1 MKKGMK
7 LLTVSLSIG
16 LSLTALVGT
25 AVLSK
30 TIRSLANDLPNTLDC
45 AYFFNEENGY
55 TSIYEMNND
64 LFSNNVQSSYKTWG
78 TVTEAWM
85 YNGSTNTYIQSTDKN
100 GHPAAICLYNCN
112 TPVDSFPIGSVL
124 EVTVAGSDLT
134 IYNNMPEI
142 KDNAVISKIYFENPS
157 PVITE
162 DVTYIWDDG
171 DTMTSQYYQAL
182 APFGPIREKIYDASI
197 TYVSN
202 KQATVTLSSGQSATL
217 YYSNV
222 GAGGA
227 TSTQIRNR
235 LNTFYNNNQKVTI
248 FGYVNPFK
256 NSTGTSGNL
265 QLLLRN
271 VYDIV
276 PSSFYDDSAIIQ
288 SIELSAAT
296 TTEYNVGQEF
306 VSPVLQVKMRDGTF
320 DVNVDSSCTGYDMA
334 YEGTYYVTVNYTYSF
349 GGTSTTFSLSDFYSV
364 TVSNGGEVK
373 TPVSLDIITAFSKT
387 DYEVGDAFEE
397 PDVYVNYSDGTDE
410 CVTYQCVY
418 TGYDLSQPGTYT
430 VTVTYYYSGGSL
442 SGTYEITVI
451 QGSTPTLTGLNVDNP
466 KTEYT
471 VGDTFEEPDVYAIY
485 SNGSSSYVT
494 YSCTFIGYDMWTT
507 GTQTVYVSYQ
517 GISTSYQIT
526 VSAGG
531 QSGDYTINTNSM
543 ISFSGSK
550 YYSTGNFGNTS
561 IGGYSFEYYRAIK
574 NYSGVVTLLKCSS
587 QYGEHHGGALYNTS
601 AIENI
606 SKIEITYSNG
616 YSSTGDDNYISYG
629 QNNFASS
636 QVIEYSTSS
645 STVTINTPENT
656 NYFKIESSVD
666 ADLDINELKITYSD
680 DSTGSTSFV
689 ETNAYTNSYRV
700 NPNKYTGTLVAGSTS
715 VTVPTKVSYSG
726 NRYTVLQSK
735 TYTYYTLD
743 YVSTHSSS
751 MYDAAMTDPVDVANY
766 FSIFGKI
773 PANYGGGDNT
783 VNEVKNVFGSS
794 LTRQVS
800 YYSRT
805 DGYATSIPNVN
816 ASSGYYEF
824 DIDVDGT
831 YSTSSRGIGRVVAWI
846 YGINNSNYG
855 NGSYAVCDFTDDH
868 YATFQEFNNLG
879 EFLPKFDAERKI
891 VAKKWSAPNTAY
903 AA

>member
-1 MKKGMK
+1 MKKGSK
-7 LLTVSLSIG
+7 LFIVSMCAG
-16 LSLTALVGT
+16 LSLSALVGT
-25 AVLSK
+25 AALSN
-30 TIRSLANDLPNTLDC
+30 TIRSLANDFPSSMDC
-45 AYFFNEENGY
+45 AYFFNEANGY
-55 TSIYEMNND
+55 TSIYEINND
-64 LFSNNVQSSYKTWG
+64 LFNSSVEDTYKTWG
-78 TVTEAWM
+78 TVTEGWV
-85 YNGSTNTYIQSTDKN
+85 YNGITSTYIQSTDKN
-100 GHPAAICLYNCN
+100 GHSAAICLYNCN
-112 TPVDSFPIGSVL
+112 TPIDAYPIGSVL
-124 EVTVAGSDLT
+124 EVTFASSDLV

-142 KDNAVISKIYFENPS
+142 NGNAVISKIYFENPS

-162 DVTYIWDDG
+162 DVTYIWNDG
-171 DTMTSQYYQAL
+171 DGMSSQYYQAL
-182 APFGPIREKIYDASI
+182 APFGPIRERIYNATI
-197 TYVSN
+197 TSVSSR
-202 KQATVTLSSGQSATL
+202 QAVVTLSSGQSAVL
-217 YYSNV
+217 YYNNV
-222 GAGGA
+222 GANGA
-227 TSTQIRNR
+227 TTTQIKNR
-235 LNTFYNNNQKVTI
+235 LTSFYNNNENITV

-256 NSTGTSGNL
+256 NSAGTSGNL

-271 VYDIV
+271 VFDIV
-276 PSSFYDDSAIIQ
+276 PASFSTDSAIIQ
-288 SIELSAAT
+288 SIELSGAT
-296 TTEYNVGQEF
+296 TTEYGLDQEF

-320 DVNVDSSCTGYDMA
+320 DVNVDSSCSGYDMSTA
-334 YEGTYYVTVNYTYSF
+334 GTYYVTVNYTYSCN
-349 GGTSTTFSLSDFYSV
+349 GSSTTFALNDFYSI
-364 TVSNGGEVK
+364 TVSEGGEQK
-373 TPVSLDIITAFSKT
+373 TPVSLEIITFSAKT
-387 DYEVGDAFEE
+387 EYTVGDTFE
-397 PDVYVNYSDGTDE
+397 PPYVYVNYSDGSDE
-410 CVTYQCVY
+410 EVSFQCVY
-418 TGYDLSQPGTYT
+418 TGYNMNVPGTYT

-442 SGTYEITVI
+442 SETYEITVI
-451 QGSTPTLTGLNVDNP
+451 EGSGPTLTGLDVNNP

-485 SNGSSSYVT
+485 SNGTSSYVT
-494 YSCTFIGYDMWTT
+494 YDCTFTGYDMSTT
-507 GTQTVYVSYQ
+507 GTQIVYVSYQ
-517 GISTSYQIT
+517 GISTSYMIT
-526 VSAGG
+526 VSTGG

-550 YYSTGNFGNTS
+550 YYSTGNYGSTS
-561 IGGYSFEYYRAIK
+561 IGGYSFEYYRAVK
-574 NYSGVVTLLKCSS
+574 NYSGVVSLLKCSS
-587 QYGEHHGGALYNTS
+587 QYGENHGGALYNVS

-616 YSSTGDDNYISYG
+616 YSSSGNDNYIFYG

-636 QVIEYSTSS
+636 QAISYSTSS
-645 STVTINTPENT
+645 NTVTINTPENT

-680 DSTGSTSFV
+680 DSSGSTSFV
-689 ETNAYTNSYRV
+689 ETNAYTDSYRV

-715 VTVPTKVSYSG
+715 VTVPVRVSYSG
-726 NRYTVLQSK
+726 NRYTVLESK

-743 YVSTHSSS
+743 YVSSHSSS
-751 MYDAAMTDPVDVANY
+751 MSDAAMTDPVDVANY

-783 VNEVKNVFGSS
+783 VSEVKNVFGTS

-831 YSTSSRGIGRVVAWI
+831 YSTSNRGIGRVVAWI

-879 EFLPKFDAERKI
+879 EFLPKFDAERKL
-891 VAKKWSAPNTAY
+891 VSKKWNAPNTAY

>member
-1 MKKGMK
+1 MKKGIK
-7 LLTVSLSIG
+7 VFAVAASVG

-25 AVLSK
+25 AALSK
-30 TIRSLANDLPNTLDC
+30 TIRSLANDLPNTMDC
-45 AYFFNEENGY
+45 AYFFNDANGY

-64 LFSNNVQSSYKTWG
+64 LFSNNVQASYKTWG
-78 TVTEAWM
+78 TVTEAWV
-85 YNGSTNTYIQSTDKN
+85 YNGITSTYIQSTDKD

-112 TPVDSFPIGSVL
+112 TPKDAFPIGSVL
-124 EVTVAGSDLT
+124 EVNLAGSDLT
-134 IYNNMPEI
+134 IYNNMPEV
-142 KDNAVISKIYFENPS
+142 NGGAVVSKIYFENPS
-157 PVITE
+157 PVVTE
-162 DVTYIWDDG
+162 DVTFIWNDG
-171 DTMTSQYYQAL
+171 DSMTSQYYQVL
-182 APFGPIREKIYDASI
+182 APFGPIRERIYNA
-197 TYVSN
+197 TLTNVSSR
-202 KQATVTLSSGQSATL
+202 QATVTLSSGQTATL

-222 GAGGA
+222 GASGA
-227 TSTQIRNR
+227 TSTLIKNR
-235 LNTFYNNNQKVTI
+235 LNTFYNNNENITVY
-248 FGYVNPFK
+248 GYVNPFK

-276 PSSFYDDSAIIQ
+276 PVTFSDDSAIIQ
-288 SIELSAAT
+288 DIELSQAT
-296 TTEYNVGQEF
+296 ITEYGVGQEF
-306 VSPVLQVKMRDGTF
+306 NSPVLHVKMRDGTF
-320 DVNVDSSCTGYDMA
+320 DINVDTPCTGYDMA
-334 YEGTYYVTVNYTYSF
+334 YEGTYYVTANYTYSY
-349 GGTSTTFSLSDFYSV
+349 GGKNTTFVLTDLYSI

-373 TPVSLDIITAFSKT
+373 TPVSLDIITFSST
-387 DYEVGDAFEE
+387 TEFNVGDSFE
-397 PDVYVNYSDGTDE
+397 PPYVYVNYSDGSDE
-410 CVTYQCVY
+410 EVSFQCVY
-418 TGYDLSQPGTYT
+418 TGYNMNVPGTYT

-442 SGTYEITVI
+442 SDTYEITVV
-451 QGSTPTLTGLNVDNP
+451 QGSTPTLTGLDVNNP

-471 VGDTFEEPDVYAIY
+471 IGDTFEEPDVYAIY
-485 SNGSSSYVT
+485 SDGTSSYVT
-494 YSCTFIGYDMWTT
+494 YSCTFTGYDMYST
-507 GTQTVYVSYQ
+507 GTQTVYVSYE
-517 GISTSYQIT
+517 GINTSYLIT
-526 VSAGG
+526 VSSGG
-531 QSGDYTINTNSM
+531 QTGDRTIVTNSM
-543 ISFSGSK
+543 ISFSGK
-550 YYSTGNFGNTS
+550 YYSTGNFGSTS
-561 IGGYSFEYYRAIK
+561 IDGYGFEYYRAVK
-574 NYSGVVTLLKCSS
+574 NYSGVVTLLKCAS
-587 QYGEHHGGALYNTS
+587 QYGENHGGALYNTY

-616 YSSTGDDNYISYG
+616 YSSTGDDNYIFYG
-629 QNNFASS
+629 QNNFTTS
-636 QVIEYSTSS
+636 QVISYSTSS
-645 STVTINTPENT
+645 NTVTINTPENT
-656 NYFKIESSVD
+656 NYFKIEGSVD

-715 VTVPTKVSYSG
+715 VTVPTRVSYSG

-743 YVSTHSSS
+743 YVSSHTSS

-766 FSIFGKI
+766 FSIFGKV
-773 PANYGGGDNT
+773 PANYGGDDNT
-783 VNEVKNVFGSS
+783 VNEVKAVFGSS

-805 DGYATSIPNVN
+805 DGYATAIPNVN

-879 EFLPKFDAERKI
+879 EFLPKFDAERKL
-891 VAKKWSAPNTAY
+891 VGKKWNAPNTAY